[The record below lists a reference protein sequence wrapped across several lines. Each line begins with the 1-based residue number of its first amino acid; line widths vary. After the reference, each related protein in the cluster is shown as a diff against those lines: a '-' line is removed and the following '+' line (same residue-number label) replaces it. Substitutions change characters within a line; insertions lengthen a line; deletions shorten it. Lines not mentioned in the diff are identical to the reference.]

1 MKKCDLLLAG
11 AMLFG
16 FGATAQ
22 AQEQLFF
29 FGFED
34 GVASFTDSAN
44 APDSITEVQFYSH
57 IGSNANNL
65 KPEEFEFGPKV
76 DTLLYVLN
84 GLSPKTDRGDSYDI
98 VIDADG
104 QHKGEF
110 EAMGAQGGERY
121 FKYNAGGDFGGAV
134 SNDYEANLFIRNL
147 PISDT
152 TSYRLSMYVKA
163 SQGEG

>member
-1 MKKCDLLLAG
+1 MKKSDLLLAG

-104 QHKGEF
+104 QHKEEYLVELSEGVNF
-110 EAMGAQGGERY
+110 ISQI
-121 FKYNAGGDFGGAV
+121 NAEIIIGNTHNEINIYKKF
-134 SNDYEANLFIRNL
+134 
-147 PISDT
+147 
-152 TSYRLSMYVKA
+152 TSTL
-163 SQGEG
+163 